1 MADIGG
7 QAVIEGVLMKAP
19 DRYAIAVRLESGK
32 IKTRITDWL
41 TFPRRHKILGIPLI
55 RGVAYMI
62 EMLIVG
68 MEALTWSANQQAE
81 EAEQLKSYEIV
92 LTILFAIGLT
102 IVIFVVVPFV
112 LARLFSPGQSNLVFN
127 VVDGAFR
134 LLFFLGY
141 LLIIAQMKDIQ
152 RLFEYHG
159 AEHKAVHCLEAGKPL
174 TIKNV
179 QLFPTEHPRC
189 GTSFLILVVGV
200 SIVVFSFVIDP
211 RWYIKLIAR
220 LVLIPVIAGLSYE
233 LLKLSARLKDHAVM
247 RAVVFPGI
255 LLQKITTKQPDDKQV
270 EVAIASLRAVS
281 QAPQKE

>member
-1 MADIGG
+1 MAEIGG

-19 DRYAIAVRLESGK
+19 DKYAIAVRLESGK
-32 IKTRITDWL
+32 IKTRLTPWL
-41 TFPRRHKILGIPLI
+41 TFPKRHRLLGLPLI

-92 LTILFAIGLT
+92 LTILFAVGLT

-112 LARLFSPGQSNLVFN
+112 LARFFVQAKSNLVFN

-159 AEHKAVHCLEAGKPL
+159 AEHKAVHCLEAGKQL
-174 TIKNV
+174 TIRNV
-179 QLFPTEHPRC
+179 QEYPTEHPRC
-189 GTSFLILVVGV
+189 GTSFLILVVAV
-200 SIVVFSFVIDP
+200 SIVVFSFISDP
-211 RWYIKLIAR
+211 RWYVKLASRI
-220 LVLIPVIAGLSYE
+220 VLIPVIAGLSYE
-233 LLKLSARLKDHAVM
+233 LLKVSARLKDHPIM
-247 RAVVFPGI
+247 RAAVFPGI

-270 EVAIASLRAVS
+270 EVAIASLKAV
-281 QAPQKE
+281 QG

>member
-19 DRYAIAVRLESGK
+19 EKYAISVRLPSGH
-32 IKTRITDWL
+32 IKTRLTSWL
-41 TFPRRHKILGIPLI
+41 TFPRRSKLLGLPLV
-55 RGVAYMI
+55 RGVAYML

-81 EAEQLKSYEIV
+81 EAEQLKTHEII

-112 LARLFSPGQSNLVFN
+112 LARFFAQSRGELLFN

-141 LLIIAQMKDIQ
+141 LFLIAKMKDVQ

-159 AEHKAVHCLEAGKPL
+159 AEHKAVHCLEAEKPL

-179 QLFPTEHPRC
+179 QAYPTEHPRC

-200 SIVVFSFVIDP
+200 SIVVFSFITDP
-211 RWYIKLIAR
+211 RWFVKLVSRI
-220 LVLIPVIAGLSYE
+220 VLIPVIAGVSYE
-233 LLKLSARLKDHAVM
+233 LLKCSARLKDHPVM

-255 LLQKITTKQPDDKQV
+255 LLQKITTKQPSDDQV
-270 EVAIASLRAVS
+270 EVAIAALKAV
-281 QAPQKE
+281 KK